1 MVAVA
6 AKTPQIAA
14 LALRVD
20 VPIGVKAAQLVML
33 AAYVPP
39 RTKIGRAS
47 QTSMLLLRSAGETN
61 VEAFTSQAA
70 VLIAYQTGVP
80 DPARSRAWTFTLD
93 GHTFYVLDLGQEGTF
108 LYDTVT
114 SQWCKFSTDGYGQW
128 NFRNGCQWGNLVVGA
143 DLLTDEIWQQVP
155 TQFLDEGWRDITH
168 AVTGG
173 VTTRSR
179 TYISCDA
186 LRLAASIGLLDT
198 LNGATMTLRFSDDQ
212 EATWSP
218 PYTIDLIQDDFD
230 GELAWRSLG
239 SFMAPGRIFEITDIG
254 GLIRID
260 GADAF
265 LNGFDNDQQSQ
276 E

>member
-6 AKTPQIAA
+6 VKTTQQPNLLLREGADWPTVLSQ
-14 LALRVD
+14 LAL
-20 VPIGVKAAQLVML
+20 L
-33 AAYVPP
+33 ALYLPPQANLAYD
-39 RTKIGRAS
+39 S
-47 QTSMLLLRSAGETN
+47 QVAEMVLRSAGETN
-61 VEAFTSQAA
+61 VTAFNSQQA
-70 VLIAYQTGVP
+70 VLVLYQIGIP
-80 DPARSRAWTFTLD
+80 DPPRARCWSFTLD
-93 GHTFYVLDLGQEGTF
+93 GHTFFVMDLAAEGTF

-114 SQWCKFSTDGYGQW
+114 SQWCRFRTYGIDQW
-128 NFRNGCQWGNLVVGA
+128 NFQNGCQWGNIVVGA
-143 DLLTDEIWQQVP
+143 DLLTDEVWQQVP
-155 TQFLDEGWRDITH
+155 TKTLDEGWRDIAH

-173 VTTRSR
+173 LTSRSR

-212 EATWSP
+212 EATWSD
-218 PYTIDLIQDDFD
+218 PYTIDLIVDDFD

-239 SFMAPGRIFEITDIG
+239 SFMAPGRIFEITDLG

>member
-6 AKTPQIAA
+6 AKTAEIAVLALHQEQGIAA
-14 LALRVD
+14 KTSQA
-20 VPIGVKAAQLVML
+20 VML
-33 AAYVPP
+33 AAYLPP
-39 RTKIGRAS
+39 RTKIARVA
-47 QTSMLLLRSAGETN
+47 QTSMLLARSAGASN
-61 VEAFTSQAA
+61 VEVNTAQVA

-108 LYDTVT
+108 LYDTIT
-114 SQWCKFSTDGYGQW
+114 SQWCKFSTAGYGQW
-128 NFRNGCQWGNLVVGA
+128 NFQNGCQWGNLVVGA
-143 DLLTDEIWQQVP
+143 DILTNEVWQQVP
-155 TQFLDEGWRDITH
+155 TQFLDEGWRDIEH

-173 VTTRSR
+173 LTTRSR

-198 LNGATMTLRFSDDQ
+198 INGATMTMRFSDDQ
-212 EATWSP
+212 EATWSDP
-218 PYTIDLIQDDFD
+218 FTIDLIHDDFD

-239 SFMAPGRIFEITDIG
+239 SFMAPGRIFEITDVG